1 MKEFSDIYE
10 NIPDED
16 YLEML
21 INQIYCSGA
30 NKPALLEEITH
41 FKLAHP
47 ATFQKFEPN
56 LLNYMGL
63 FYKKPPITTIRGLVM
78 QAYAE
83 TLREEYGTIITP
95 IQANILSGIQQY
107 NVFFFFCTYKC
118 RKIVHFARG
127 HKGIIKACCYSSSV
141 TSFDSRI
148 CFEIKIPT
156 G

>member
-30 NKPALLEEITH
+30 SKPAILEEITH

-47 ATFQKFEPN
+47 TTFQKFEPS
-56 LLNYMGL
+56 LLSYMGL
-63 FYKKPPITTIRGLVM
+63 FYKNPPITTIRGLVM
-78 QAYAE
+78 QSYAE
-83 TLREEYGTIITP
+83 ALKEEYGTTITP

-107 NVFFFFCTYKC
+107 NVFSFSAPTSPENRSFCE
-118 RKIVHFARG
+118 R
-127 HKGIIKACCYSSSV
+127 S
-141 TSFDSRI
+141 
-148 CFEIKIPT
+148 
-156 G
+156 